1 MDARSNNR
9 PINRNR
15 PGPQRNYQKESN
27 MAETLD
33 DIKRDNDRIEKEI
46 WLEIADIHTIKLD
59 Y

>member
-1 MDARSNNR
+1 
-9 PINRNR
+9 
-15 PGPQRNYQKESN
+15 